1 MTRFLLMF
9 ALLLSACATQPDSSK
24 LKGHLT
30 QAGATTSQ
38 TQTHIGHVR
47 TRLETIDYKAGR
59 AKQLLDKGS
68 PK

>member
-1 MTRFLLMF
+1 MF
-9 ALLLSACATQPDSSK
+9 TFLLSACAAKPDPSV

-30 QAGATTSQ
+30 QAGASTGQ

-59 AKQLLDKGS
+59 AKDLLDKGVS
-68 PK
+68 K